1 MKTTVLTFLSTLA
14 FAAGFAPVSVG
25 RHAKPLFMSDEESGE
40 PKKSGSVK
48 WFDTVK
54 GYGFIMPD
62 DESGDV
68 FVHQT
73 SIAVEGFRSL
83 AENERVEFRVE
94 EDSNGKRKAM
104 DVTGPE
110 GEDVKGAPYNPN
122 SDFED
127 W

>member
-1 MKTTVLTFLSTLA
+1 MKTTTFTFLASLVV
-14 FAAGFAPVSVG
+14 AAGFAPTNFAG
-25 RHAKPLFMSDEESGE
+25 RRTTPLFMSDEL
-40 PKKSGSVK
+40 KSGSVK

-54 GYGFIMPD
+54 GYGFIVPD

-73 SIAVEGFRSL
+73 AINVEGFRSL

-94 EDSNGKRKAM
+94 EDNNGKKKAM
-104 DVTGPE
+104 DVTGPD
-110 GEDVKGAPYNPN
+110 GADVKGAPYNPN

>member
-1 MKTTVLTFLSTLA
+1 
-14 FAAGFAPVSVG
+14 
-25 RHAKPLFMSDEESGE
+25 MSDEL
-40 PKKSGSVK
+40 KSGSVK

-54 GYGFIMPD
+54 GYGFIVPD

-73 SIAVEGFRSL
+73 AINVEGFRSL

-94 EDSNGKRKAM
+94 EDNNGKKKAM
-104 DVTGPE
+104 DVTGPD
-110 GEDVKGAPYNPN
+110 GADVKGAPYNPN